1 MTQGWPIT
9 AAVLGKALGWGDT
22 QIADEQAELDLFA
35 RGACSIIDR
44 HTGRHVEPARHEL
57 PDGSLPVEF
66 TLSAREQGKHMWNQT
81 KSGGGARGG
90 EPASS
95 APAGVGLL
103 AKVAV
108 WLEPYPPRPG
118 FGGGS

>member
-1 MTQGWPIT
+1 MTLQWPIT
-9 AAVLGKALGWGDT
+9 GEKLGKAMGFPAQKIIDE
-22 QIADEQAELDLFA
+22 ADELDLFA
-35 RGACSIIDR
+35 RTACSIIDR

-57 PDGSLPVEF
+57 PDGSLPPEF
-66 TLSAREQGKHMWNQT
+66 TMSAREQGKHMWNQT

-90 EPASS
+90 EQASS

-103 AKVAV
+103 AKVEV
-108 WLEPYPPRPG
+108 WLRPYPPRPG

>member
-1 MTQGWPIT
+1 MAQNWPI
-9 AAVLGKALGWGDT
+9 AGQVLGKALGWGDQ
-22 QIADEQAELDLFA
+22 QIADEATELQFFA
-35 RGACSIIDR
+35 DTACSIIDR
-44 HTGRHVEPARHEL
+44 HTGRHIEQSRHEL
-57 PDGSLPVEF
+57 PNGSLPPEF
-66 TLSAREQGKHMWNQT
+66 TLSAREQAKHMWNQT

-95 APAGVGLL
+95 APAGVGIL

>member
-1 MTQGWPIT
+1 MAQNWPISG
-9 AAVLGKALGWGDT
+9 AVLGAALGFKQQQIIDEAGELQFFADT
-22 QIADEQAELDLFA
+22 
-35 RGACSIIDR
+35 ACSIIDR
-44 HTGRHVEPARHEL
+44 HTGRHVEQARHEL
-57 PDGSLPVEF
+57 PNGSLPPEF
-66 TLSAREQGKHMWNQT
+66 TMSAREQGKHMWNQT

-90 EPASS
+90 EQASS